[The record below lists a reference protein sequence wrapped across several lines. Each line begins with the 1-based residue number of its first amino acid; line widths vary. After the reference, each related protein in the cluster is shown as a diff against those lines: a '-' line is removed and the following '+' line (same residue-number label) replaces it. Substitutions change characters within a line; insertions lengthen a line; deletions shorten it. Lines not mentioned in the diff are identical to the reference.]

1 VKRALITLAVAAALL
16 TGCAQSQSQAPAPAA
31 QAPAAQPQ
39 QKAPMVNLTAADLL
53 AQVKAGSK
61 PFIVDVRTAEEFA
74 AGHIDGAKNIDL
86 QTIEKGIKA
95 IPKEQEIVLICRS
108 GNRSAQAYDIL
119 AQMGYTKLKNVTGGM
134 QAWEQ
139 AGGPVVK

>member
-1 VKRALITLAVAAALL
+1 MKRALVTLVVAGALL
-16 TGCAQSQSQAPAPAA
+16 TGCAQSQSPAPAPTGQAPAT
-31 QAPAAQPQ
+31 QQ

-53 AQVKAGSK
+53 AQVKAGGK
-61 PFIVDVRTAEEFA
+61 PFIVDVRTPEEFA

-95 IPKEQEIVLICRS
+95 VPKEQEIVLICRS
-108 GNRSAQAYDIL
+108 GNRSAQAYEIL
-119 AQMGYTKLKNVTGGM
+119 AQLGYTKLKNVTGGM